1 MEKEKFLQRLNQLIE
16 EGRVLTN
23 ESPTVKKYKPLEKD
37 YNWYAKCHKWDLSC
51 KNILR
56 AQFGIEHH
64 FYKNFSLFCKNTWE
78 LNLGNGVKQPIEYPK
93 ETLAKAYAVL
103 IYVKEEFELGLVA
116 DAKHLYEADLFSNLL
131 EQAYELAENGYTV
144 ASAVHGRLIIENFI
158 NDLCR
163 IKEVELEEKNKLPQ
177 KLVKL
182 RKKGVINLPLERT
195 IQAHYDIGTFAV
207 HGLEDFNK
215 YNGEKIIDFL
225 DTIRDNILTIN

>member
-1 MEKEKFLQRLNQLIE
+1 M
-16 EGRVLTN
+16 TN
-23 ESPTVKKYKPLEKD
+23 ESLAVKKYKPLEQ
-37 YNWYAKCHKWDLSC
+37 NTILHVKCHKWDLSC
-51 KNILR
+51 KNLLR
-56 AQFGIEHH
+56 NQFGTEHH
-64 FYKNFSLFCKNTWE
+64 FYKNFYNSIDSKWE
-78 LNLGNGVKQPIEYPK
+78 LPLKNGGKQCIEYPK

-103 IYVKEEFELGLVA
+103 TYVKEEFELGLVA

-182 RKKGVINLPLERT
+182 RKKDVINLPLERT
-195 IQAHYDIGTFAV
+195 IQAQYDIGTFAV

-215 YNGEKIIDFL
+215 YNGEKIKNFL
-225 DTIRDNILTIN
+225 NTIRDNILTIN